1 MRKNNKQKSF
11 TLIELMTVVGIIA
24 ILAGLML
31 VGYNIF
37 FNEADIG
44 SGLRFDSS
52 IHYNLGY
59 ALVGDWK
66 LDDNETNSTIVDSS
80 GNNNNC
86 NLYSSG
92 VEENSSSN
100 SVDGVNNRALYFDG
114 DNEINCGSKDSF
126 DITKA
131 ITISTWAKVNNNVTG
146 SDGAVYKREAYAI
159 RVHQSYPDQDT
170 WQMML
175 HIDGSWHGG
184 DYPPVNENQWDN
196 LVLTYNSRNKTKKVY
211 VNGKLYGETTY
222 SGFDNYT
229 INSLSSELKIGLNMH
244 GVIDQMR
251 IFKETLSSYKI
262 KQQYYTGLQRL
273 YKKGLISREEY
284 IKRIVKK

>member
-100 SVDGVNNRALYFDG
+100 SVDVVDTRALYFNG

-126 DITKA
+126 DITKS

-146 SDGAVYKREAYAI
+146 SDGAVYKHEAYAI
-159 RVHQSYPDQDT
+159 RVHQSYPDVDT

-184 DYPPVNENQWDN
+184 DYPPVNE
-196 LVLTYNSRNKTKKVY
+196 S
-211 VNGKLYGETTY
+211 
-222 SGFDNYT
+222 
-229 INSLSSELKIGLNMH
+229 
-244 GVIDQMR
+244 
-251 IFKETLSSYKI
+251 
-262 KQQYYTGLQRL
+262 
-273 YKKGLISREEY
+273 
-284 IKRIVKK
+284 